1 MEFLTPQLIIIL
13 LVQIGSI
20 IAVIVTNKTNVSW
33 LTKIQVQQGERI
45 TKIEDRVNNINHR

>member
-1 MEFLTPQLIIIL
+1 MEFLTPQLIIVL

-20 IAVIVTNKTNVSW
+20 VAVIVTNKTNVAW

-45 TKIEDRVNNINHR
+45 TKVEDRLNDRNR